1 MRLLRDCNFN
11 VLRPVQDILWQ
22 SLFLL
27 NVKKAD
33 EKFLQLWYNKSK
45 YSENKGGNCVRIA
58 ICDDDGEAVERLE
71 ALLHTYQQGNRFD
84 LIFLEADMK
93 GLSGLEA
100 ARQIR
105 ELDGQVM
112 LVFVSACPEYMPKAF
127 DVAAK
132 QFLLK
137 PLQPGE
143 LRKVYFSCLQ
153 QFRAIQRRIVLH
165 VRTAQKESF
174 LFAANVKEIVLIEV
188 ERGKTAVY
196 LQGQE
201 KLYVRE
207 KIGVLEE
214 RLKDFGFVRPN
225 SGALVQLRYLERI
238 DLERLQILLELTGQ
252 LHTVPIARRKK
263 KEILQQYQAY
273 WVEPGRL

>member
-1 MRLLRDCNFN
+1 M
-11 VLRPVQDILWQ
+11 
-22 SLFLL
+22 
-27 NVKKAD
+27 
-33 EKFLQLWYNKSK
+33 
-45 YSENKGGNCVRIA
+45 RIA

-71 ALLHTYQQGNRFD
+71 ALLRKELIRPDEHRIISFFSAKALLHTYQQGNRFD
-84 LIFLEADMK
+84 LIFLEAGMK

-225 SGALVQLRYLERI
+225 SGALVHLRYLERI

-252 LHTVPIARRKK
+252 LHTVSIARRKK